1 MMRKKHS
8 TGKYHAKKT
17 VVDGIKFASKKES
30 ERYIQLK
37 LLQTAGIIKS
47 FSCQPEF
54 VLQEGY
60 RRKDKKKIRAIKYI
74 ADFQVEYFDGH
85 TEIEDVKGILTQVFR
100 IKQKMLEKLYPDINF
115 KVVL

>member
-1 MMRKKHS
+1 MIRKKRS
-8 TGKYHAKKT
+8 TGKYHAKKAII
-17 VVDGIKFASKKES
+17 DGIEFDSLKES
-30 ERYIQLK
+30 RRYSELK

-47 FSCQPEF
+47 FTCQPVF

-85 TEIEDVKGILTQVFR
+85 TEIEDVKGILTPVFR